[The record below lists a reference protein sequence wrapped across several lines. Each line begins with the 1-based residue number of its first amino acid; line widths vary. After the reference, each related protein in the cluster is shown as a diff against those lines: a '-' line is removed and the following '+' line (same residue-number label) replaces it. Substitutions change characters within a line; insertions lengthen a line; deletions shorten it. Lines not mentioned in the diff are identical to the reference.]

1 MKNTLILVSH
11 QTWFL
16 ITKHDLYAYSD
27 SEFFQTFQSSTNQ
40 QVVQGP
46 MVIPFLLFLSW
57 NSAILYPWL
66 FILRLIVMLN
76 RYKHNHIMYRFISL
90 SLQLGLLHLWFYNK
104 GLTLNYT
111 KHMTTFGLRWY
122 SVWQF
127 NILVFYLRW
136 LLNYILLRRH
146 LQNYL

>member
-16 ITKHDLYAYSD
+16 ITKHDLYAFSD

-46 MVIPFLLFLSW
+46 MGIPFLLFLSW
-57 NSAILYPWL
+57 NSAILYQWL

-76 RYKHNHIMYRFISL
+76 RYKHNDIMYRFISL
-90 SLQLGLLHLWFYNK
+90 SLQLGLFTFMILQQRFNLELHKTHDNIWF
-104 GLTLNYT
+104 TLIFC
-111 KHMTTFGLRWY
+111 MT
-122 SVWQF
+122 
-127 NILVFYLRW
+127 I
-136 LLNYILLRRH
+136 
-146 LQNYL
+146 

>member
-16 ITKHDLYAYSD
+16 ITKHDLYAFSD

-46 MVIPFLLFLSW
+46 MGIPFLLILSW
-57 NSAILYPWL
+57 NSAILYQWL

-76 RYKHNHIMYRFISL
+76 RYKHNDIMYRFISL
-90 SLQLGLLHLWFYNK
+90 SLQLGLFTFMILQQRFNLELHKTHDNIWF
-104 GLTLNYT
+104 TLIFC
-111 KHMTTFGLRWY
+111 MT
-122 SVWQF
+122 
-127 NILVFYLRW
+127 I
-136 LLNYILLRRH
+136 
-146 LQNYL
+146 